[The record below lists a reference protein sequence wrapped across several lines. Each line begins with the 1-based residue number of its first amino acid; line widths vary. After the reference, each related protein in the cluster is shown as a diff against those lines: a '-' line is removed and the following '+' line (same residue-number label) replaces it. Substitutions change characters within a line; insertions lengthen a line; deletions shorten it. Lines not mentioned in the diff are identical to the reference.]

1 MGELSM
7 NARLVNCFQVVFP
20 NLPAEAIPS
29 ARQDSIEAW
38 DSVAAITLISVI
50 EDEFQV
56 TVDLERLP
64 ELTSFTAFLGYLE
77 AVPAG
82 VKWR

>member
-1 MGELSM
+1 MDELSM
-7 NARLVNCFQVVFP
+7 NARLVSCFQVVFP
-20 NLPAEAIPS
+20 QLAAEAIPS

-56 TVDLERLP
+56 TVDLERML
-64 ELTSFTAFLGYLE
+64 ELTSFAAFLAYLK
-77 AVPAG
+77 G
-82 VKWR
+82 QK

>member
-1 MGELSM
+1 MDELSM
-7 NARLVNCFQVVFP
+7 SARLVSCFRVVFP
-20 NLPAEAIPS
+20 SLPAEAIPS
-29 ARQDSIEAW
+29 ASQDSVEAW

-56 TVDLERLP
+56 TVDLERWL
-64 ELTSFTAFLGYLE
+64 ELTSFAAFLAYLK

-82 VKWR
+82 IK

>member
-1 MGELSM
+1 MNELSM
-7 NARLVNCFQVVFP
+7 TARLVSCFEVVFP
-20 NLPAEAIPS
+20 NLPAEAIPA

-56 TVDLERLP
+56 TVDLEKLP
-64 ELTSFTAFLGYLE
+64 ELTSFAAFLAYLK
-77 AVPAG
+77 G
-82 VKWR
+82 QK

>member
-1 MGELSM
+1 MDELSM
-7 NARLVNCFQVVFP
+7 NARLVSCFQVVFP
-20 NLPAEAIPS
+20 QLTAEAIPF

-56 TVDLERLP
+56 TVDLERML
-64 ELTSFTAFLGYLE
+64 ELTSFAAFLAYLK
-77 AVPAG
+77 G
-82 VKWR
+82 KKQ